1 MATDRYKYFRVEA
14 RDLLEQLGKGVL
26 ELDRGQP
33 ARLVVS
39 RLLRLAHTLKGAAR
53 VVAQPEVA
61 LAAHSIE
68 DLFEEYRDTEGP
80 VARERLDSVL
90 RQLDTIASRV
100 AALSTPE
107 TALPE
112 VAAESFQTLRTDVAE
127 MDSLLDGIAEAQ
139 TRLGSVRQTA
149 ALVERSG
156 RLAARVG
163 DRADLARALTADLE
177 AVERELRQLRAAA
190 ERLRLLPASTLFGPL
205 ERVVRDAARATGH
218 RTEFRG
224 LGGDIRLDGNVLS
237 AVQSALVQIVRNSVA
252 HGIET
257 EDERVLTGKPKEGL
271 VTLEITRRGNRIAF
285 VCRDDGRGV
294 DVESVRRALE
304 RKGRLPAGAPSPGE
318 RDLLRMLFDAGIST
332 SGAVTDIS
340 GRGVGLD
347 VVREVGARLGGRVDI
362 ETVQGKGTVVELV
375 VPVSLSSLEGLAV
388 EAAGLRAII
397 PFHAVQEVMRIDPS
411 EGVGG
416 DSFSCAGK
424 WIPFL
429 RLSDVLSA
437 RGALR
442 PARAPIAAVVVKDN
456 DRLIAIGVEHLRGR
470 VTLLVRP
477 IPSHTPLDA
486 VVVGLSLDSE
496 GNPQPVLDPSRL
508 VSMAAEPRR
517 ALPDPV
523 SPALPILVVDDSLTT
538 RMLEQSILESAG
550 FVVDLATS
558 GEEALEKARGRR
570 FGLFLVD
577 VEMPG
582 MNGFELLEHLRRDK
596 DLRGIPSMLV
606 TSRSTLEDRER
617 GREVGARAYI
627 VKGEFDQTAL
637 LEQIRSLLSRP

>member
-14 RDLLEQLGKGVL
+14 RELLEQLGKGVL
-26 ELDRGQP
+26 ELDRGQS
-33 ARLVVS
+33 ARPVVS

-61 LAAHSIE
+61 KSAHSIE
-68 DLFEEYRDTEGP
+68 DVLEEYRDTLGP
-80 VARERLDSVL
+80 VPREHLDSVL

-139 TRLGSVRQTA
+139 TRLASVRQTA
-149 ALVERSG
+149 AQMERLG

-163 DRADLARALTADLE
+163 DRADMERALSADVE
-177 AVERELRQLRAAA
+177 GVERELRQLRDAA

-205 ERVVRDAARATGH
+205 ERVVRDAARATGY

-224 LGGDIRLDGNVLS
+224 QGGDIRLDGNVLS
-237 AVQSALVQIVRNSVA
+237 AVQSALVQVVRNSVA
-252 HGIET
+252 HGIES
-257 EDERVLTGKPKEGL
+257 EDERLLGGKPAEGS

-294 DVESVRRALE
+294 DMESVRRALE
-304 RKGRLPAGAPSPGE
+304 RKGRLPAGTPNLNE

-332 SGAVTDIS
+332 SGAVTDVS

-347 VVREVGARLGGRVDI
+347 VVREVGARLGGRVDL

-397 PFHAVQEVMRIDPS
+397 PFHAVQEAIRIDPS
-411 EGVGG
+411 TGGGG
-416 DSFSCAGK
+416 DSFLCAGK

-429 RLSDVLSA
+429 PLSDVLST
-437 RGALR
+437 RGASR
-442 PARAPIAAVVVKDN
+442 RTQDTSAVVVKDN
-456 DRLIAIGVEHLRGR
+456 DRLVALGVEHLRGR
-470 VTLLVRP
+470 VSLLVRP
-477 IPSHTPLDA
+477 IPSHSPLDA

-508 VSMAAEPRR
+508 VSLAAEPRR
-517 ALPDPV
+517 AQPHPV
-523 SPALPILVVDDSLTT
+523 SPPLPILVVDDSLTT

-558 GEEALEKARGRR
+558 GEEALEKARAQR

-582 MNGFELLEHLRRDK
+582 MDGFELLEHFRRDK
-596 DLRGIPSMLV
+596 DLRGIPSVLV
-606 TSRSTLEDRER
+606 TSRNAPDDRRR
-617 GREVGARAYI
+617 GREAGARAYI

-637 LEQIRSLLSRP
+637 LEQIRSLLSRR